1 MFDLLI
7 NFALLFTSL
16 MLPPAT
22 HHSAPGH
29 QLTIYVPTPA

>member
-16 MLPPAT
+16 MLPPVT
-22 HHSAPGH
+22 HHSAPGR
-29 QLTIYVPTPA
+29 QLIYVPTLA